1 MENIC
6 LFLNSL
12 KLNTQKMKLKL
23 LFVLLVFQV
32 SFAQHRTCGMQE
44 QMQRIMNDPAQRAA
58 YLEQQGR
65 FEVELQRMAISSN
78 KNGNS
83 VNAVIRIPVAVHF
96 PSATTATATL
106 KTCMRSLAQ
115 KQIDILNADYNAA
128 NTDVSI
134 WASAS
139 ADYPNTNI
147 GNMNVQF
154 VLATQNHPS
163 GTGLV
168 NGDVAVTFGTDFL
181 SGADQDTTWA
191 GYCNL
196 VVRNI
201 SGGIL
206 GYSPLGGSPSQG
218 MTVVIDNNAFGAS
231 MSPSAPATCT
241 GYVPTSPYNKGRTL
255 THELGHFF
263 NLDHTFAN
271 CDGSNCANSGDRV
284 CDTPSSDE
292 PRYDC
297 NAASD
302 PPAGNPVTTCGEL
315 QLTMNYM
322 DYVEDSCM
330 YMFTAGQAARMTA
343 WYNAISSQLT
353 TTALATEEFLQ
364 TQFSLYPN
372 PTKGSFTIEFKDLA
386 NSFSVEVYDVTGKTI
401 YENNYDQA
409 ANLVQV
415 INLDNPSNGVYFVNI
430 KSDNG
435 IVTKKLII
443 Q

>member
-1 MENIC
+1 
-6 LFLNSL
+6 
-12 KLNTQKMKLKL
+12 MKLKL
-23 LFVLLVFQV
+23 LFALLVVQV
-32 SFAQHRTCGMQE
+32 SLAQHRTCGMQAKMT
-44 QMQRIMNDPAQRAA
+44 QIMNDPAQRAA
-58 YLEQQGR
+58 YLDQQNR

-83 VNAVIRIPVAVHF
+83 VNSVIRIPVAVHY
-96 PSATTATATL
+96 PSASAASATL

-115 KQIDILNADYNAA
+115 KQIDILNADYNATNA
-128 NTDVSI
+128 DISD
-134 WASAS
+134 WASVS
-139 ADYPNTNI
+139 ADYAGTNI
-147 GNMNVQF
+147 GTMNVQF

-168 NGDVAVTFGTDFL
+168 DGDVAVTFGTNFL
-181 SGADQDTTWA
+181 SNDDQDFTWA

-201 SGGIL
+201 SGGVL
-206 GYSPLGGSPSQG
+206 GYSPLGGSPAQG

-231 MSPSAPATCT
+231 MSPSTPVSCT
-241 GYVPTSPYNKGRTL
+241 GYVPGAPYNSGRTL

-271 CDGSNCANSGDRV
+271 CDGANCANSGDRV
-284 CDTPSSDE
+284 CDTPSCDE

-297 NAASD
+297 NAAND
-302 PPAGNPVTTCGEL
+302 PPGSPVTTCGPL

-343 WYNAISSQLT
+343 WYNAISSQFT
-353 TTALATEEFLQ
+353 TTALAKEEFLQ
-364 TQFSLYPN
+364 NQFTLYPN
-372 PTKGSFTIEFKDLA
+372 PTKGSFTIEFKDLM
-386 NSFSVEVYDVTGKTI
+386 NSFSVEVYDVAGKTI
-401 YENNYDQA
+401 YENNYDQS
-409 ANLVQV
+409 ANLSQV
-415 INLDNPSNGVYFVNI
+415 INLDNATSGVYFVNI